1 MEKIS
6 EKMPYSKKYGYKYKE
21 PQGVAIINNSIKQ
34 PEYESE
40 ILIGDGIRIYAN
52 RRFNWFQ
59 RFMMK
64 LCFGFIV
71 KNLKA

>member
-6 EKMPYSKKYGYKYKE
+6 EKMLSSKKYGHEYKE

-40 ILIGDGIRIYAN
+40 ILIGNDIRIYAN
-52 RRFNWFQ
+52 RHFNWFQ
-59 RFMMK
+59 KFMMK
-64 LCFGFIV
+64 LCFGFRV
-71 KNLKA
+71 RNLKG

>member
-1 MEKIS
+1 MDKII
-6 EKMPYSKKYGYKYKE
+6 ERMLCSKKYGHEYKE

-40 ILIGDGIRIYAN
+40 ILIGNGIRIYAN
-52 RRFNWFQ
+52 RHFNWFH

-64 LCFGFIV
+64 LCFGFRV
-71 KNLKA
+71 RNLKR